1 MSTTAVN
8 LPYESAFDKKN
19 KLHNIGNDIIPALCA
34 PIVLLKANRASPAL
48 VEAPPYILG
57 RITNAGAGGRKSNHN
72 KCSKKA
78 GEFCLACFLHPYP
91 WFIK

>member
-57 RITNAGAGGRKSNHN
+57 HITNHN
-72 KCSKKA
+72 KRSKKA

-91 WFIK
+91 RLIE